1 MILAA
6 FAIVALTAVTFYQ
19 TTQNGF
25 TNWDDA
31 GYIYAAEPGISQIIV
46 LPPDTIGWIGMT
58 PRKVIGLGAPL
69 QGPTSIVIRDGVLY
83 TANLSFGYPEDQK
96 NKAVVAIENYSR
108 D

>member
-1 MILAA
+1 MEI
-6 FAIVALTAVTFYQ
+6 
-19 TTQNGF
+19 
-25 TNWDDA
+25 DDA

-46 LPPDTIGWIGMT
+46 LPPDTIGWNAMT

-83 TANLSFGYPEDQK
+83 TANLSFGYPVDQK
-96 NKAVVAIENYSR
+96 NKAVVAIENFSR